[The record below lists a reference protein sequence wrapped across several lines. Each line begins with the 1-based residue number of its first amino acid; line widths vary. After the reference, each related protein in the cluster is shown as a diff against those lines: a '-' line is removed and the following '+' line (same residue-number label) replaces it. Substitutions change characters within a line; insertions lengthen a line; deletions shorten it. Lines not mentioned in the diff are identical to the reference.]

1 MTTFRLVSALLRAS
15 GGGVFRGARA
25 GQAPRAVDP
34 RGRAQQ
40 GDAARA
46 EGRAVAPPQR

>member
-1 MTTFRLVSALLRAS
+1 MSSLLRAG
-15 GGGVFRGARA
+15 GGGVLRGARA
-25 GQAPRAVDP
+25 GQAPRAGDP

-46 EGRAVAPPQR
+46 EG

>member
-1 MTTFRLVSALLRAS
+1 MSALLRAG
-15 GGGVFRGARA
+15 GGGVLRGARA
-25 GQAPRAVDP
+25 GQAPRAGDP

-46 EGRAVAPPQR
+46 AGRAVAPPQ